1 MQSFSNL
8 HVSALEAGGVAGFA
22 AVKVVLTSL
31 ALNDFAGSG
40 DFYALGEGFIGFHT
54 KNDLSQ

>member
-1 MQSFSNL
+1 
-8 HVSALEAGGVAGFA
+8 
-22 AVKVVLTSL
+22 VVLTSL

-40 DFYALGEGFIGFHT
+40 DFYALDKSFIDFHT